1 MEYIATHETYLY
13 GQEKLPMLLISLTL
27 FLAFTRWKM
36 NYRKWINITAS
47 ATFGVYLIH
56 DNKIVRSFF
65 VDELIQ
71 KLQVSGFYYDH
82 SLFYWS
88 SCYSLYY
95 MYNDWF
101 SKKESIEKR
110 YMRIIDKYSVSW
122 LKIFREIYNFLKG
135 KFLVKR
141 KAVEV
146 KEKWNTI
153 I

>member
-27 FLAFTRWKM
+27 FLAFTRWKT

-47 ATFGVYLIH
+47 ATFVVYLIH

-82 SLFYWS
+82 P
-88 SCYSLYY
+88 YSIGVVAIVYIICTMIDLVRK
-95 MYNDWF
+95 NQF
-101 SKKESIEKR
+101 VEKVYENYR
-110 YMRIIDKYSVSW
+110 
-122 LKIFREIYNFLKG
+122 
-135 KFLVKR
+135 
-141 KAVEV
+141 
-146 KEKWNTI
+146 
-153 I
+153 